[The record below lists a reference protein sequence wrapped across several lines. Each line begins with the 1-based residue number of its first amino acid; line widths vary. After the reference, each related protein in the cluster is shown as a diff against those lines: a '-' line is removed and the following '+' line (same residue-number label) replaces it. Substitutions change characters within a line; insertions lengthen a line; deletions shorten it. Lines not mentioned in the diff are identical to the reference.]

1 MKMDLEDKT
10 LYVLGLD
17 GGGSH
22 TKCVILDDTGVELG
36 RGAGGASNHHSIG
49 LDQARQG
56 IEGAMEAALQ
66 AAGNPTIS
74 AACWG
79 MAGLDWPEDER
90 LIQALAKQLFPN
102 IPVRVVHDSTI
113 ALVGGTD
120 GKNSGVVV
128 ISGTG
133 SIVVGYHPSGRIERA
148 NGWGHLLGDE
158 GSGHYIALQGLTAA
172 TRARDG
178 RDRETSLVL
187 DFIEETGD
195 ESFESL
201 ANRIYLEVWSAPDIA
216 ALAPVVINA
225 ADQEDRVALDIIN
238 RAAEELALGVKVVI
252 EKLGLQGDA
261 LDVVLSG
268 GIFTGS
274 PRMVEGTRTQ
284 IQSFAPNTSVFLPIR
299 EPLIGAG
306 MIAIQSLST

>member
-1 MKMDLEDKT
+1 MNDSTDELK
-10 LYVLGLD
+10 YVLGLD

-22 TKCVILDDTGVELG
+22 TKCVILDENGVELG
-36 RGAGGASNHHSIG
+36 RGVGGASNHHSIG
-49 LDQARQG
+49 LDQARKG
-56 IEGAMEAALQ
+56 IEGAMEDALQ

-90 LIQALAKQLFPN
+90 LIEQLAKELLPT

-120 GKNSGVVV
+120 GKSSGVVV

-158 GSGHYIALQGLTAA
+158 GSGHYIALQGLNAA
-172 TRARDG
+172 TKARDG
-178 RDRETSLVL
+178 RDRETSLVQ
-187 DFIEETGD
+187 DFVEDTG
-195 ESFESL
+195 EVSFESL
-201 ANRIYLEVWSAPDIA
+201 ANRIYLEDWSAPDIA

-225 ADQEDRVALDIIN
+225 ADKEDQVALDIIN
-238 RAAEELALGVKVVI
+238 RAAKELALGVKVVI
-252 EKLGLQGDA
+252 EKLGLQGEA

-274 PRMVEGTRTQ
+274 PRMVEGTRTH
-284 IQSFAPNTSVFLPIR
+284 IHSFAPNTSVFLPIR

-306 MIAIQSLST
+306 VIAIQSLTS

>member
-1 MKMDLEDKT
+1 MNKT
-10 LYVLGLD
+10 VGEPVFVLGLD

-22 TKCVILDDTGVELG
+22 TQCVILDESGVEMG
-36 RGAGGASNHHSIG
+36 RGVGGASNHHSIG

-56 IEGAMEAALQ
+56 IEGAMESALQ
-66 AAGNPTIS
+66 AAGNPTVS

-90 LIQALAKQLFPN
+90 LIEQLAKELFPA

-120 GKNSGVVV
+120 GKGSGIVV

-158 GSGHYIALQGLTAA
+158 GSGHYIALQGLNAA
-172 TRARDG
+172 TKARDG
-178 RDRETSLVL
+178 RDRETSLVQ
-187 DFIEETGD
+187 DFVDEMGE

-201 ANRIYLEVWSAPDIA
+201 ANRIYLEGWSAPDIA

-225 ADQEDRVALDIIN
+225 ADKEDQVALDIIN

-252 EKLGLQGDA
+252 QKLDLQGDA

-268 GIFTGS
+268 GIFKGS
-274 PRMVEGTRTQ
+274 SRMVEGTRMQ
-284 IQSFAPNTSVFLPIR
+284 IHSFAPNTSVFLPIR

-306 MIAIQSLST
+306 MIAMQLLSA